1 MWQSRGFHHL
11 ETLEDQMIQMED
23 MALKGVLDNFNARI
37 MSLYKEI
44 IGWMKYY
51 IQLDDM
57 VCELEG
63 TE

>member
-1 MWQSRGFHHL
+1 
-11 ETLEDQMIQMED
+11 MIQMED